1 MGFNNTYKNLFHI
14 AILHSYFLNGGNNEY
29 NSMSDDKKKQMLKN
43 YDFENFIE
51 IIPTRETFLQLKN
64 NHLIFQNKKN
74 IMKVGVKISIDDTDL
89 PFVDMSLALT
99 LNFIIKIKDPFF
111 ENYTSISLLSNR
123 ILYIS
128 NSKPADEPITFK
140 YIPLLANPVFINDD
154 YIISETSTKKTLE
167 LFEESEKRGVIGIIS
182 LKMQGDSAG
191 LNILNNQKK
200 IITPTPSFKI
210 HFNNRKTFW
219 KYIKT
224 NSAFEVETSLEKPL
238 TQNGFIE
245 IDPAVD
251 FTTNPPEALDYQYP
265 NPSIKS
271 IQKIAT
277 KTYSQ
282 IFI

>member
-1 MGFNNTYKNLFHI
+1 MGFNNTYKNLFDI
-14 AILHSYFLNGGNNEY
+14 AILHSYFLNSGNNEY

-74 IMKVGVKISIDDTDL
+74 IMKIGVKISIDDPDL

-111 ENYTSISLLSNR
+111 ENYTNISLLPNR

-128 NSKPADEPITFK
+128 NIKPVDEPISFK
-140 YIPLLANPVFINDD
+140 YIPLLSSSVFVND
-154 YIISETSTKKTLE
+154 YIISETSSKKILE
-167 LFEESEKRGVIGIIS
+167 PFGESEKRGVVGIIS
-182 LKMQGDSAG
+182 LKMQGDSSG

-224 NSAFEVETSLEKPL
+224 NSVFEVETSIEKPL
-238 TQNGFIE
+238 TQNGFVE

>member
-1 MGFNNTYKNLFHI
+1 MGFNNTYKNLFEI
-14 AILHSYFLNGGNNEY
+14 AVLHGYFLNSGNNEY
-29 NSMSDDKKKQMLKN
+29 NTMSEDKKKLMLKN

-64 NHLIFQNKKN
+64 NHLIFQNQKN
-74 IMKVGVKISIDDTDL
+74 TMKIGVKISIDDSKL
-89 PFVDMSLALT
+89 PFVDIPLTLT

-128 NSKPADEPITFK
+128 NTKPVDEPVTFK
-140 YIPLLANPVFINDD
+140 YVPLLTNSIFIDND
-154 YIISETSTKKTLE
+154 YIISETSTKKIAE
-167 LFEESEKRGVIGIIS
+167 PFGESEKRGAIGIIS
-182 LKMQGDSAG
+182 LKMKGDNSV
-191 LNILNNQKK
+191 LNILDNQKK

-224 NSAFEVETSLEKPL
+224 NSVFEVETSLEKPL
-238 TQNGFIE
+238 TKNGFVE

-251 FTTNPPEALDYQYP
+251 FTTNPAEALDYQYP

-271 IQKIAT
+271 IQKIAS